1 MSVSLITLVL
11 FNIAIE
17 HGPLIDDRND
27 ELPIENGDVQ
37 HFTFYYDVP
46 IEFYADYIQCGAP

>member
-1 MSVSLITLVL
+1 ML

>member
-1 MSVSLITLVL
+1 LSVSLITLVL

-27 ELPIENGDVQ
+27 ELPIENGD
-37 HFTFYYDVP
+37 FP
-46 IEFYADYIQCGAP
+46 ELC